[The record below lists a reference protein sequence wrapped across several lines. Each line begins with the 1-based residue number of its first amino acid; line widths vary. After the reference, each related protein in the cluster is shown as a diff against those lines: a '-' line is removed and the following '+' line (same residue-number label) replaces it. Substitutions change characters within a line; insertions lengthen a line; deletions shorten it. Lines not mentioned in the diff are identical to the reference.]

1 MVLQAN
7 AHIGFNCKN
16 LNQTVKFYEEILGC
30 QEKFTLCYGD
40 LIPSEPER
48 LAQMKQSDLE
58 RLRELKNVRWIVYLE
73 WTPGTFIELFNE
85 VDAHLDNPYS
95 PENYGFTH
103 FGIVVEDIQKFYQEL
118 VAKGACKYIDLLP
131 SPTIDRNWSMWF
143 HDPEGNRIEALEYGA
158 QAMQKLGRGDG
169 L

>member
-1 MVLQAN
+1 VVLLT
-7 AHIGFNCKN
+7 GS
-16 LNQTVKFYEEILGC
+16 
-30 QEKFTLCYGD
+30 FTDSG
-40 LIPSEPER
+40 
-48 LAQMKQSDLE
+48 
-58 RLRELKNVRWIVYLE
+58 
-73 WTPGTFIELFNE
+73 
-85 VDAHLDNPYS
+85 
-95 PENYGFTH
+95 
-103 FGIVVEDIQKFYQEL
+103 FYQEL